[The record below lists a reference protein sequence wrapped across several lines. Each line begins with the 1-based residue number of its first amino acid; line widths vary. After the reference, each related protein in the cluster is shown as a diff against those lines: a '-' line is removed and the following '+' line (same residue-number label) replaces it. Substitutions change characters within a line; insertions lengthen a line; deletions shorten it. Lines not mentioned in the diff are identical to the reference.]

1 MKTIL
6 FLILSC
12 AYLYSQQ
19 YTSYAFTKMDISID
33 APSTCTV
40 IKENKK
46 IAQLGE
52 ENFMIVIQKLNSK
65 DTSSAFIKKYF
76 MSLIDKNNY
85 KVANLNFYQN
95 EFNFWGYATRSL
107 NDEKNYL
114 LFLFLNKLNFKQQFL
129 IQIYYDGMLTAEDAL
144 RVTNTM
150 KEL

>member
-1 MKTIL
+1 
-6 FLILSC
+6 
-12 AYLYSQQ
+12 
-19 YTSYAFTKMDISID
+19 MDISID